1 MALPFYL
8 STQTAESYILPN
20 IKKEKQLSSQPKYRL
35 SFTKQELVTIYL
47 NLPDNSQV
55 KIYIGNFLMK
65 LHHKGL

>member
-1 MALPFYL
+1 MP
-8 STQTAESYILPN
+8 SP
-20 IKKEKQLSSQPKYRL
+20 PKYRL

-47 NLPDNSQV
+47 NLPDNSEL